1 MAEHG
6 VTPQGFSLKRLA
18 DIRNDLVTAL
28 NEVTDESTNEKLI
41 VDLADADDPLVQIID
56 SFSDG
61 LSVAWEQLQFAYNQF
76 DPLKSSGGGLS
87 GVVQLNGIRRKN
99 GTFSTVFVSL
109 TGQFNQFIPAGQQ
122 ITDINNTHVWELPDI
137 LLDGTGLGSGV
148 AVCTTKGPNLAIPG
162 SLVKILTPLAGW
174 KTVTNSVDA
183 IGGTL
188 EETDAEL
195 RLRQQVSTSATG
207 ASVVDALYSSLLALA
222 DVLFVRI
229 YVNATMFVDS
239 KGIPAKTVA
248 VVIVGGDDEEIS
260 LTIFQKQA
268 IGMATFGN
276 TTTQQEDVQGIIYPI
291 YFTRPDEI
299 DIFVS
304 VNVTVV
310 NESVWPDDGSDQIK
324 AAILAY
330 ASGDTL
336 ALGIISGFDTDGYNP
351 GDTVYASELYVPVN
365 SVPGTQITSLFV
377 GMASPATYQFVSV
390 DWNEIPAFDSA
401 NINVVVS

>member
-1 MAEHG
+1 MAEYG

-28 NEVTDESTNEKLI
+28 NEVTDESTGEKLI
-41 VDLADADDPLVQIID
+41 VDLADADDPLVQIVD

-61 LSVAWEQLQFAYNQF
+61 LTVAWEQVQFAYNQF

-87 GVVQLNGIRRKN
+87 GVVQLNGIRRKS

-137 LLDGTGLGSGV
+137 LLDGAGLGSGI

-299 DIFVS
+299 DIFVL

-330 ASGDTL
+330 ASGDTI
-336 ALGIISGFDTDGYNP
+336 ALGIISGFDTNGYNP

-365 SVPGTQITSLFV
+365 SVPGTQITSLLV
-377 GMASPATYQFVSV
+377 GIASPATYQSVSV

>member
-1 MAEHG
+1 MAEYG

-28 NEVTDESTNEKLI
+28 NEVTDESTGEKLI
-41 VDLADADDPLVQIID
+41 VDLADADDPLVQIVD

-61 LSVAWEQLQFAYNQF
+61 LTVAWEQVQFAYNQF

-87 GVVQLNGIRRKN
+87 GVVQLNGIRRKS

-122 ITDINNTHVWELPDI
+122 ITDINNTHVWELSDI
-137 LLDGTGLGSGV
+137 LLDGAGLGSGI

-299 DIFVS
+299 NIFVL

-330 ASGDTL
+330 ASGDTI
-336 ALGIISGFDTDGYNP
+336 ALGIISGFDTNGYNP

-365 SVPGTQITSLFV
+365 SVPGTQITSLLV
-377 GMASPATYQFVSV
+377 GIASPATYQSVSV

>member
-1 MAEHG
+1 MAEYG
-6 VTPQGFSLKRLA
+6 VTLQGFSLKRLA
-18 DIRNDLVTAL
+18 DIRNDLVAAL
-28 NEVTDESTNEKLI
+28 NEVTDESTGEKLI
-41 VDLADADDPLVQIID
+41 VDLADADDPLVQVVD

-87 GVVQLNGIRRKN
+87 GVVQLNGIRRKS

-148 AVCTTKGPNLAIPG
+148 AVCTTKGPNLAVSG

-174 KTVTNSVDA
+174 KTATNPVDA

-207 ASVVDALYSSLLALA
+207 ASVVDALYSSLLALV

-299 DIFVS
+299 NIFVL

-330 ASGDTL
+330 AAGDTI

-365 SVPGTQITSLFV
+365 SVPGTQIISLLV
-377 GMASPATYQFVSV
+377 GITSPATEQFISV